1 MKILKIYSSSINER
15 FLDEIVDVLRNGG
28 LIIYPTDTFYA
39 IGCNAISNQAIERV
53 CRIKG
58 IDPRKET
65 LSIVAAD
72 LSMASEYGRI
82 DNAAFKIMRSNLPG
96 AFTFILPASTSLPK
110 VFKGRKTV
118 GIRIPDNKIARA
130 IAERLGNPILSTS
143 ALGEPDELVDPIVI
157 ADNHE
162 QFDIDL
168 IVDGGDGGTIGST
181 VVDLTDSGNPEII
194 REGAGNLV

>member
-39 IGCNAISNQAIERV
+39 IGCNALSNQAIERV

-96 AFTFILPASTSLPK
+96 AFTFVLPASTSLPK

-168 IVDGGDGGTIGST
+168 IVDGGDGGTIGSM

>member
-39 IGCNAISNQAIERV
+39 IGCNALSNQAIERV

>member
-39 IGCNAISNQAIERV
+39 IGCNALSNQAIERV

-118 GIRIPDNKIARA
+118 GIRIPDNEIARA

-181 VVDLTDSGNPEII
+181 VVGLTDSGNPEII